1 MTRLTGAERN
11 KLVAGRKRI
20 TTTGDYKHG
29 RRRVVKGKTQYWNA
43 NTGRWQSN
51 KPGPKIAKSDYK
63 STTQKENTPTRAE
76 KLKSGMATFREN
88 TGAQKVLNEK
98 LKAKEGGASNYVTT
112 PSPGWSVKNKDGGG
126 NSNKTLGN
134 ETEQQFLERTKNSP
148 AAKAG
153 LSDKQRWAARQKY
166 LEFKKRDKTSKE
178 ARKKRRD
185 DRLKKRIKNSLKI
198 NKR

>member
-1 MTRLTGAERN
+1 MARPTGAERN

-29 RRRVVKGKTQYWNA
+29 RKRVVKGKTQYWNA

-51 KPGPKIAKSDYK
+51 KPCPRISKSDYK
-63 STTQKENTPTRAE
+63 STTQKENTKTRAE

-112 PSPGWSVKNKDGGG
+112 PSPTWTVKNKDGGG
-126 NSNKTLGN
+126 DTKSSGKKMHAIEKKNREIHGDERIKLLK
-134 ETEQQFLERTKNSP
+134 EQH
-148 AAKAG
+148 AKWKA
-153 LSDKQRWAARQKY
+153 D
-166 LEFKKRDKTSKE
+166 
-178 ARKKRRD
+178 RKK
-185 DRLKKRIKNSLKI
+185 KKK
-198 NKR
+198 

>member
-29 RRRVVKGKTQYWNA
+29 RTRVVRGKTQYWNA

-63 STTQKENTPTRAE
+63 STTQQENTPTRAE
-76 KLKSGMATFREN
+76 KLKRGMATFREDPD
-88 TGAQKVLNEK
+88 AQKVLNAK
-98 LKAKEGGASNYVTT
+98 LKAKEGGASETKT
-112 PSPGWSVKNKDGGG
+112 ETKKESPNKEKLKSTSP
-126 NSNKTLGN
+126 NN
-134 ETEQQFLERTKNSP
+134 ETKEQWLKRTANSP

-153 LSDKQRWAARQKY
+153 LSDAQRWAARQNHLKW
-166 LEFKKRDKTSKE
+166 KAD
-178 ARKKRRD
+178 RKK
-185 DRLKKRIKNSLKI
+185 KKKQ
-198 NKR
+198 